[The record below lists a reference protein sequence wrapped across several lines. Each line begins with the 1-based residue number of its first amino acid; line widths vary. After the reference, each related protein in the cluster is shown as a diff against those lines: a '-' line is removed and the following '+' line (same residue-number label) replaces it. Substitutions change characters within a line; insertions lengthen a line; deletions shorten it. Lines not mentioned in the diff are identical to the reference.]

1 MTRFGRYVTVHE
13 LRRTGLT
20 VVYSGRDDKSP
31 DEKFA
36 IKVLEPSVL
45 FADKER
51 EKIGSNQFLN
61 SARLQQKVVAGGSQ
75 HWAPIHEYGLSPGG
89 TFYVTDKYE
98 RSLQELI
105 DGHIELGAKGLHAII
120 EPIAEGLIELKKA
133 YKRPH
138 GNLKATNVL
147 ITGDSSEMK
156 VALSDPLPDES
167 IDAKVHWHDDL
178 RAIGELIY
186 QLVVHR
192 PAPSLDS
199 ARIPDSKEWAG
210 LKRQA
215 GAWRDLCVRLLAVR
229 IRPEAITL
237 ESLVEELTE
246 LGKSKPVLSRRR
258 LAALSLLFI
267 IAIAVVITI
276 FQRSPVSPEIWGN
289 LQNDYSNWVEPLYS
303 KLEFDYGNRSY
314 DNSIQYGQAKN
325 WINGDPNLEKIIGK
339 ERDDEN
345 SRIWAAGFPRR
356 LATKEVDDP
365 NKYSTEINKAVKAVK
380 YLRRFFDPNTTEASE
395 SWPMLVTIHEAATQF
410 DQEDWLKP
418 AASYLN
424 YLVAKVRPPNKEIFE
439 GAAANVSPQNKEIY
453 QGVTEILILKQNG
466 TLDKIILLQEDI
478 KKYEEKWPVVVN
490 QLVDEVQKEF
500 PEKLE
505 SSDEFLKWLNK
516 AAGYS
521 LIKDDPRES
530 EKWTKTIESN
540 KNAIEL
546 IRKYDRNKGEEFANK
561 LRDFEKQ
568 AKTMSEIPGI
578 GNRKSDI
585 GEEVENLNSTYFD
598 LKNRIYLTWIDFV
611 FNEIKEGLNGCYL
624 PGEELPQTKE
634 TIQSLWN
641 KWNDLRD
648 TNDVVKPKLEDRI
661 NKLIEIQD
669 FDKKKLIHTATT
681 SSIDTEATYYAWL
694 RLCKLRDSSWPKD
707 HNELIQDRSIRDRLK
722 KKFETIKLEK
732 ERREY
737 LRKALVGT
745 GLKYEI
751 QFIISNSLSDIAL
764 SKMVE
769 FANKINRSDSLNDR
783 QNVESLAREVAEFLA
798 GDDWRKV
805 DTTAFSRESDLYE
818 SDATVTIDTFGQWL
832 RDVGD
837 YKILKVDPRENSQYS
852 WVEKI
857 RNVEKKITGEFELY
871 PEGDYRKE
879 LEKLNE
885 DFNNLRTSIEHMNKL
900 PLVEKY
906 EKDIE
911 KCDERWKEL
920 VEFEKRIRPSYC
932 RRLYHDRENHKLAF
946 AEGIALR
953 EKFEPVMDA
962 SGNAAVVGA
971 WHEIR
976 QAVNDKQE
984 RWMEFFYTTDVVD
997 SDDINNVGWPKYIQ
1011 STKDRSVIL
1020 RFIPAGYGNP
1030 EPFYMAIREIT
1041 NAQYQF
1047 FLPNT
1052 DATRINIE
1060 NAYIDSKNKSL
1071 IRWYANKPPY
1081 GLYWGK
1087 NINPILKN
1095 YPVTYVTHYGAE
1107 SYAKWLGAQLPTVT
1121 QHKSAFSSEPHTSSR
1136 SDQSQIL
1143 TFAHVRAEP
1152 WLRVA
1157 EKYNR
1162 DKSNLVNPPIL
1173 PLGAVKDEG
1182 YERGK
1187 DLVSD
1192 KIVINSKP
1200 NYINSA
1206 WPIPSSTEPNKW
1218 DLYDIIGNV
1227 WEWCRD
1233 KSICGGS
1240 CLAPPEYIPG
1250 SKDYIDENYSAIP
1263 DQPSANDLGFR
1274 VIVLAK

>member
-51 EKIGSNQFLN
+51 EKIGANQFLN

-98 RSLQELI
+98 RSLQELV
-105 DGHIELGAKGLHAII
+105 DGHVGLGAKGLHAII
-120 EPIAEGLIELKKA
+120 EPIVEGLIELKKS

-147 ITGDSSEMK
+147 ITGASSEMK
-156 VALSDPLPDES
+156 VALSDPLPEES

-186 QLVVHR
+186 QLVVHH
-192 PAPSLDS
+192 PAPSLAG

-215 GAWRDLCVRLLAVR
+215 GAWRNLCVRLLAVR

-237 ESLVEELTE
+237 ESLIEELTE
-246 LGKSKPVLSRRR
+246 LGKSKPVFSRLR
-258 LAALSLLFI
+258 LAVLSLLFL

-289 LQNDYSNWVEPLYS
+289 LQNDYSNWIEPLYS

-314 DNSIQYGQAKN
+314 DNSIQNGPAKN

-339 ERDDEN
+339 ERDDKN

-356 LATKEVDDP
+356 LATKEVTDP
-365 NKYSTEINKAVKAVK
+365 NKYSTEINKAVDAVEYIK
-380 YLRRFFDPNTTEASE
+380 NFFDPNTTKDSE
-395 SWPMLVTIHEAATQF
+395 SWPMLVTIHEAATEF

-424 YLVAKVRPPNKEIFE
+424 YLVAKVRPP
-439 GAAANVSPQNKEIY
+439 SPEKFQGIVDKARSPNQEIY
-453 QGVTEILILKQNG
+453 QGVNEILVLKQNS
-466 TLDKIILLQEDI
+466 TLDKIILLQADI
-478 KKYEEKWPVVVN
+478 KKYEEKWPVVMN
-490 QLVDEVQKEF
+490 QLVNEVQKEF

-516 AAGYS
+516 ATGYS

-546 IRKYDRNKGEEFANK
+546 IRKYDPNKGEGFANK

-578 GNRKSDI
+578 ENRKSDI
-585 GEEVENLNSTYFD
+585 DEEVENLNSTYFD
-598 LKNRIYLTWIDFV
+598 LKNRIHLTWTDFV

-641 KWNDLRD
+641 EWNDLRD
-648 TNDVVKPKLEDRI
+648 TNDVVKPNLEDRI
-661 NKLIEIQD
+661 KKLIEIQD

-681 SSIDTEATYYAWL
+681 SSIDTEATYYAWI
-694 RLCKLRDSSWPKD
+694 RLVELRDSSWPND
-707 HNELIQDRSIRDRLK
+707 RNDLTQDRSIRDQLK

-737 LRKALVGT
+737 LLKVLAST
-745 GLKYEI
+745 GLKYET
-751 QFIISNSLSDIAL
+751 QFINSNSLSDKTL

-805 DTTAFSRESDLYE
+805 DTTAFSMESDLYE

-837 YKILKVDPRENSQYS
+837 YKILEVDPRKNSQYS

-857 RNVEKKITGEFELY
+857 RNVEKKITGEFELN

-885 DFNNLRTSIEHMNKL
+885 DFNNVRTSIEHMNKL

-906 EKDIE
+906 KNDID

-920 VEFEKRIRPSYC
+920 VEVEKRIRPSYC
-932 RRLYHDRENHKLAF
+932 RRLYHDSERQLIF
-946 AEGIALR
+946 AKGIALR

-971 WHEIR
+971 WDEIR

-1020 RFIPAGYGNP
+1020 RFIPAGNGNP

-1041 NAQYQF
+1041 NAQYEF
-1047 FLPNT
+1047 FLT
-1052 DATRINIE
+1052 DINANE
-1060 NAYIDSKNKSL
+1060 VSRTYKDSSDKSL
-1071 IRWYANKPPY
+1071 LIWSRSKPPY
-1081 GLYWGK
+1081 GLYWGE
-1087 NINPILKN
+1087 NCNPQLKH
-1095 YPVTYVTHYGAE
+1095 YPVTYVTYHGTE
-1107 SYAKWLGAQLPTVT
+1107 SYVKWLGAQLPTVS
-1121 QHKSAFSSEPHTSSR
+1121 QHRYSSGADTDNKYR
-1136 SDQSQIL
+1136 WGSDLAGVSL
-1143 TFAHVRAEP
+1143 PGHVRAAAWQEE
-1152 WLRVA
+1152 A
-1157 EKYNR
+1157 KNYNR
-1162 DKSNLVNPPIL
+1162 RKNSMVPPL
-1173 PLGAVKDEG
+1173 PVAPVGAVN
-1182 YERGK
+1182 
-1187 DLVSD
+1187 DLADGSLD
-1192 KIVINSKP
+1192 TSKVVHGQTIYDSFGEP
-1200 NYINSA
+1200 A
-1206 WPIPSSTEPNKW
+1206 VWPIVSTTRS
-1218 DLYDIIGNV
+1218 DDLGLYDMIGNV
-1227 WEWCRD
+1227 WEWCQGE
-1233 KSICGGS
+1233 SICGGS
-1240 CLAPPEYIPG
+1240 CLAPPDYIPG
-1250 SKDYIDENYSAIP
+1250 SESYVSKNYSTKF
-1263 DQPSANDLGFR
+1263 DRQSAHDVGFR
-1274 VIVLAK
+1274 VTVPAK